1 MGKRKYERDSEGRV
15 ILDVV
20 NGIKV
25 TRPWSPEMYKYNNAI
40 QEKQKENLES
50 ALIEIYETNDLDRMK
65 EFGKIVCG
73 YGHEDDDIEW
83 IYEDTKKAIKYSE
96 KFWLREAYPEA
107 VTKGFLNDN
116 INKEY
121 IGY

>member
-73 YGHEDDDIEW
+73 YGHGDDDIEW